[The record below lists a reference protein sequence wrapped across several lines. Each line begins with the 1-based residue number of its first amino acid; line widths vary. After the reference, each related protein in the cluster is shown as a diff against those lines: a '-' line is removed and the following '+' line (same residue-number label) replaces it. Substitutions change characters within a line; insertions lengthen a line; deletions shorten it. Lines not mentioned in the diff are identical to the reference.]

1 MVITKLGGLKD
12 EKIICGPILLPT
24 RKHIRE
30 YDLLSFLCEFY
41 SEHIYREGIGID
53 LFYESLKD
61 KPASLKLAKMIMED
75 RFIDE
80 KTKIEYVRVGDYYI
94 PNLTL
99 PKPRRTGNIGKYGRL
114 KLNYMKKYKIPEYT
128 EMLLN
133 NELNSYLLD
142 IEDACKNKIEILIKQ
157 MAKKE
162 NITEEL
168 KANNQLEWVGRMNNI
183 KHCAEELILK
193 ELIYV

>member
-1 MVITKLGGLKD
+1 MELK
-12 EKIICGPILLPT
+12 
-24 RKHIRE
+24 
-30 YDLLSFLCEFY
+30 
-41 SEHIYREGIGID
+41 
-53 LFYESLKD
+53 
-61 KPASLKLAKMIMED
+61 D

-114 KLNYMKKYKIPEYT
+114 KLNYMKKHNIPEYT

-142 IEDACKNKIEILIKQ
+142 IEDECKNKIEILIKQ
-157 MAKKE
+157 MAEKE
-162 NITEEL
+162 NITEKL
-168 KANNQLEWVGRMNNI
+168 KANNQLEWVGKMNSI
-183 KHCAEELILK
+183 KHSAEEIVLN

>member
-1 MVITKLGGLKD
+1 MNNV
-12 EKIICGPILLPT
+12 E
-24 RKHIRE
+24 
-30 YDLLSFLCEFY
+30 
-41 SEHIYREGIGID
+41 
-53 LFYESLKD
+53 LKD
-61 KPASLKLAKMIMED
+61 K
-75 RFIDE
+75 FIDE

-114 KLNYMKKYKIPEYT
+114 KLNYMKKHNIPEYT

-142 IEDACKNKIEILIKQ
+142 VEDECKNKIEILIKQ

-168 KANNQLEWVGRMNNI
+168 KANNQLEWVGKMNSI
-183 KHCAEELILK
+183 KQSAEEIVLN

>member
-1 MVITKLGGLKD
+1 MELK
-12 EKIICGPILLPT
+12 
-24 RKHIRE
+24 
-30 YDLLSFLCEFY
+30 
-41 SEHIYREGIGID
+41 
-53 LFYESLKD
+53 
-61 KPASLKLAKMIMED
+61 D

-114 KLNYMKKYKIPEYT
+114 KLNYMKKHNIPEYT

-142 IEDACKNKIEILIKQ
+142 FEDECKKKIETLIKQ
-157 MAKKE
+157 MAESE
-162 NITEEL
+162 NVTEEL
-168 KANNQLEWVGRMNNI
+168 KANNQLEWVGKMNSI
-183 KHCAEELILK
+183 KQSAEEIVLN

>member
-1 MVITKLGGLKD
+1 MELK
-12 EKIICGPILLPT
+12 
-24 RKHIRE
+24 
-30 YDLLSFLCEFY
+30 
-41 SEHIYREGIGID
+41 
-53 LFYESLKD
+53 
-61 KPASLKLAKMIMED
+61 D

-80 KTKIEYVRVGDYYI
+80 KTKIEYVRVGNYYI

-114 KLNYMKKYKIPEYT
+114 KLNYMNKHNIPEYT

-142 IEDACKNKIEILIKQ
+142 IEDACKNKIEILLKQ
-157 MAKKE
+157 IAEKE
-162 NITEEL
+162 NVTEEL
-168 KANNQLEWVGRMNNI
+168 KANNQLEWVGKMNSI
-183 KHCAEELILK
+183 KQSAEEIVLN

>member
-1 MVITKLGGLKD
+1 MELK
-12 EKIICGPILLPT
+12 
-24 RKHIRE
+24 
-30 YDLLSFLCEFY
+30 
-41 SEHIYREGIGID
+41 
-53 LFYESLKD
+53 
-61 KPASLKLAKMIMED
+61 D

-114 KLNYMKKYKIPEYT
+114 KLNYMKEHNIPEYT

-142 IEDACKNKIEILIKQ
+142 IEDECKNKIEILIKQ
-157 MAKKE
+157 MAESE
-162 NITEEL
+162 NVTEEL
-168 KANNQLEWVGRMNNI
+168 KANNQLEWVGKMNSI
-183 KHCAEELILK
+183 KQSAEEIVLN

>member
-1 MVITKLGGLKD
+1 MELKD
-12 EKIICGPILLPT
+12 I
-24 RKHIRE
+24 
-30 YDLLSFLCEFY
+30 
-41 SEHIYREGIGID
+41 
-53 LFYESLKD
+53 
-61 KPASLKLAKMIMED
+61 
-75 RFIDE
+75 FIDE
-80 KTKIEYVRVGDYYI
+80 KTKIEYIRVGDYYI

-114 KLNYMKKYKIPEYT
+114 KLNYMKKHKIPEYT

-142 IEDACKNKIEILIKQ
+142 VEDECKNKIEILIKQ
-157 MAKKE
+157 IAGKE

-168 KANNQLEWVGRMNNI
+168 KANNQLEWVGKMNSI
-183 KHCAEELILK
+183 KQSAEEIVLN